1 MGTTKFIKMKNSES
15 GSKSKKNIKS
25 EGSVKTKK
33 AKINNFI
40 PGEVEI
46 REKANEIYLRRI
58 ECGEDGTA
66 ETDWLEAEKYFS
78 NLED

>member
-1 MGTTKFIKMKNSES
+1 MKNSKS
-15 GSKSKKNIKS
+15 ISKSKKNYQGKDSDKS
-25 EGSVKTKK
+25 ENIIL
-33 AKINNFI
+33 INH
-40 PGEVEI
+40 GTTEEVI